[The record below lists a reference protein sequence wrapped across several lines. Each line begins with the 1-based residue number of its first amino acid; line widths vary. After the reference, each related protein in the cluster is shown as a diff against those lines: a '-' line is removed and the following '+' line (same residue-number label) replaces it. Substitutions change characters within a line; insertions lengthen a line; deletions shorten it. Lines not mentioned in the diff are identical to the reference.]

1 MSTMKTLDE
10 ELLSGIAPGTWA
22 AISSDQTT
30 VVATGQTVEEVVK
43 AAHQK
48 GEETPFIVRV
58 PLENSAL
65 IL

>member
-22 AISSDQTT
+22 AISSDQTA
-30 VVATGQTVEEVVK
+30 VVAIGQTVEEVVK

-48 GEETPFIVRV
+48 GEDTPFIVRV